1 MSIWRD
7 LSQELFGCHLAIW
20 IMPTGECF
28 VISYHFCMHVNLI
41 KFLTTEFWYFSA
53 RSDFA
58 VSGRPHSFAL
68 PSVYRSLLDPFY
80 RRGQI
85 KKRKFCLFVCLFVS
99 HHFFLSLSI
108 KYFDGLYHENHTFS
122 ESIWHLPPVLP
133 CSDRPPP
140 RIDHTGR
147 RSIKIPNRLWY
158 GKWAG
163 LMSTLRTY
171 ICWNISSGSFL
182 RKIIFFHLPNGSQKC
197 ILKWS
202 YCPEMLAPF
211 LKLILKSTSFSIS
224 YHLDQP
230 LPSSRPPYNVENR
243 VSINQSYVYSI
254 NHIWFFQGIKALSS
268 HTIKYTY
275 E

>member
-1 MSIWRD
+1 M
-7 LSQELFGCHLAIW
+7 
-20 IMPTGECF
+20 
-28 VISYHFCMHVNLI
+28 
-41 KFLTTEFWYFSA
+41 
-53 RSDFA
+53 
-58 VSGRPHSFAL
+58 
-68 PSVYRSLLDPFY
+68 
-80 RRGQI
+80 
-85 KKRKFCLFVCLFVS
+85 
-99 HHFFLSLSI
+99 
-108 KYFDGLYHENHTFS
+108 
-122 ESIWHLPPVLP
+122 WHLPPVLP

-197 ILKWS
+197 ISKWS

-230 LPSSRPPYNVENR
+230 LPSSRPRYNVENR
-243 VSINQSYVYSI
+243 VYLLIFTPRPPVKFLWSKMGCTDLP
-254 NHIWFFQGIKALSS
+254 HIVLHILCSTRTCWGHFRPLKVSFNAFLAVLGQ
-268 HTIKYTY
+268 
-275 E
+275 